1 MMCNCM
7 VISTPIQPPNTQ
19 ILIILENTE
28 KYFVKIFNKKRF
40 IYITSQQVRDLNCC
54 AGWITEG

>member
-1 MMCNCM
+1 M